1 MVFYMASV
9 LLETVQKTME
19 DLNTRYKKGAIL
31 YPNLMRREYK
41 VGIEEMFQVFLI
53 LESKKIVHRRYVMV
67 CSKCHSY
74 VLESPKRN
82 QIPNTTT
89 CTVCGKTITTD
100 ESLQMNFVKIV

>member
-1 MVFYMASV
+1 MTSV
-9 LLETVQKTME
+9 LWETVQQVM
-19 DLNTRYKKGAIL
+19 DGLNAKYKKGAIL

-82 QIPNTTT
+82 QIPNSTQ